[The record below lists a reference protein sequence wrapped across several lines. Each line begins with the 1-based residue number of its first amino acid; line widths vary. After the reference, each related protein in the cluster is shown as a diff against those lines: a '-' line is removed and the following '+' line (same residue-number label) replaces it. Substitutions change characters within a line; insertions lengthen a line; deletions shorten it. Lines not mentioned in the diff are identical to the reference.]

1 MMRFGVGLMALGV
14 AMASPA
20 WAASD
25 KQDFEACDGRAHPG
39 RQDDGM
45 RGEPGKPSYMRGF
58 PRLGSA
64 VAPCT
69 RALASP
75 RLLPTQT
82 VRRAHLLRARAAAH
96 LKAGDTAKALADLDL
111 AIAATPERS
120 SDRFYQRSMGVSL
133 NLLRALAHAQAGHS
147 DLARPLALSAMAA
160 RPYSM
165 QVQRLGADIVHSLG
179 AGTASNS
186 SAWSNAMR
194 LEPTVASSVL
204 MHESE
209 AGNFAGVLALRP
221 SVTLTWPS
229 QPLQPFALLA
239 QEGPGTQFLMAVLV
253 TLQTAYARA
262 ATGDAA
268 GARSDLLDVRT
279 RAKAAL
285 PTASTALTT
294 SLGDIG
300 GALTGAI
307 EAKAKQIEARIA
319 VAEGRHSD
327 AIALLVGAPMP
338 KDAATVELLS
348 ALKASAPA
356 KDAAMVPDASSFAAD
371 ADKVRRERLAKLAPN
386 ALIAPETPRAVVDY
400 DRARP
405 NILAALVGGAL
416 SMGTSLLGGIDRTD
430 GFRST
435 KNSDGTTKVEFIGN
449 TPSVA
454 LVQEMTLLRAAELAR
469 AAGKRAFVIVDRKDF
484 ARSMRTTRNGIEVS
498 SVATGYKSELTIRFV
513 DGTDEAARALDAVA
527 IIDSLGPLY
536 YEEKGATA

>member
-1 MMRFGVGLMALGV
+1 
-14 AMASPA
+14 
-20 WAASD
+20 
-25 KQDFEACDGRAHPG
+25 
-39 RQDDGM
+39 
-45 RGEPGKPSYMRGF
+45 
-58 PRLGSA
+58 
-64 VAPCT
+64 
-69 RALASP
+69 
-75 RLLPTQT
+75 
-82 VRRAHLLRARAAAH
+82 
-96 LKAGDTAKALADLDL
+96 
-111 AIAATPERS
+111 
-120 SDRFYQRSMGVSL
+120 
-133 NLLRALAHAQAGHS
+133 
-147 DLARPLALSAMAA
+147 
-160 RPYSM
+160 
-165 QVQRLGADIVHSLG
+165 
-179 AGTASNS
+179 
-186 SAWSNAMR
+186 MR

-221 SVTLTWPS
+221 SVPLTWPS

-536 YEEKGATA
+536 YEEKGAKA